1 MEDIPLF
8 IGKGADAPRKNLKF
22 TRRKTIVAIVF
33 DPKTNK
39 YLCLRR
45 KDTGWETFVTGGIE
59 KDQSAIEAALT
70 EVTQETGYINLRII
84 EELPRYDL
92 ALYHTPKGKNLF
104 VQAHPFLFELID
116 CEQKVVEEDELVQ
129 HDYFWLTEDE
139 LKDFK
144 LPKGHRFLFNSIQ
157 NKTM

>member
-8 IGKGADAPRKNLKF
+8 IGKGLDTPHANLEFSK
-22 TRRKTIVAIVF
+22 RKTIVAIVF

-45 KDTGWETFVTGGIE
+45 KDIGWETFITGGIE

-70 EVTQETGYINLRII
+70 EVAQETGYINLKII
-84 EELPRYDL
+84 KELSKYDL

-104 VQAHPFLFELID
+104 VQARSFLFELID
-116 CEQKVVEEDELVQ
+116 YEQKFVEADELAQ
-129 HDYFWLTEDE
+129 HNFFWLTEDE

-144 LPKGHRFLFNSIQ
+144 LPEGHRFLFNSIH
-157 NKTM
+157 NKTI